1 MTGNVNIRQAGI
13 LWVGL
18 TLNAF
23 GASLTT
29 ETFEVSAAGWGSL
42 STNLTLSVAHTNSG
56 GNPGGA
62 LSLVLPQASFL
73 PVSDALAATGG
84 PAAAAFLGDYTS
96 VGAELLSFDIRAE
109 TMVPETNA
117 LTVRLHSGT
126 NIFRRTYD
134 NLILATGVWYGVRLP
149 LHDPRLGG
157 WTNEI
162 GPPNF
167 EALNTNITRLEFVFR
182 QSQLSAQR
190 FRIDNIGLEALP
202 RAQTSADSTNT
213 VTITWTPLRAGR
225 AYRMETAENNVI
237 SWSWS
242 NSTSFVATSS
252 THSLTVVAAPSGSN
266 YRLIW

>member
-1 MTGNVNIRQAGI
+1 MRSRIAALLLLGS
-13 LWVGL
+13 
-18 TLNAF
+18 TLSGTA
-23 GASLTT
+23 ASLTT
-29 ETFEVSAAGWGSL
+29 ETFEVSAAGWGSM

-62 LSLVLPQASFL
+62 LSLVLPQASFI

-84 PAAAAFLGDYTS
+84 TAAAAFLGDYTAIS
-96 VGAELLSFDIRAE
+96 AELLSFDIRAE
-109 TMVPETNA
+109 TIVPETNSM
-117 LTVRLHSGT
+117 TVRLHSGT
-126 NIFRRTYD
+126 NMFRRIYD
-134 NLILATGVWYGVRLP
+134 NLILATGVWYGIRLP
-149 LHDPRLGG
+149 LHDPQLGG

-167 EALNTNITRLEFVFR
+167 EALKTNITRIEFVFR

-190 FRIDNIGLEALP
+190 FRIDSIALEPLP
-202 RAQTSADSTNT
+202 RAHSIISGSNS

-225 AYRMETAENNVI
+225 AYRMEAAENDAS

-266 YRLIW
+266 YRLMW